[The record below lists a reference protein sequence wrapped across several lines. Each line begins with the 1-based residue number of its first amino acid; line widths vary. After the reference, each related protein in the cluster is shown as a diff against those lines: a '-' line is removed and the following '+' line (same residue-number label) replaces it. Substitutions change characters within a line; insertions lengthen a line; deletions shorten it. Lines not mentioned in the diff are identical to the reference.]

1 MGRSFDP
8 ALDLIAVDSTPRRPR
23 FTRAGARAPTPAPA
37 AGAPR
42 GFEPGQ
48 LPDIDQQV
56 AVTFRYPVRFT
67 RGLLDPRN
75 RTLRDAVAGDG
86 RARLLVVIDA
96 GVAEAHP
103 SMAVDLER
111 YCAAHADAL
120 ELSAAPLVVPGGEAI
135 KNETGPVGAIHA
147 AIDLHGVDRH
157 SYVVAIGGGA
167 VLDAVG
173 FAAATAHRG
182 VRLVRVPTTT
192 LAQDDSAVGV
202 KNGINAFGKKN
213 FVGTF
218 APPHAVLNDF
228 ELLTTLDDRDWRSG
242 ISEAIKVALLKD
254 SAFFTWIEQH
264 ARELDERSLD
274 AMAILVHRCAALHLH
289 HIATSGDPFEL
300 GSTRPLDFGHW
311 AAHKLEQLTHYELRH
326 GEAVAI
332 GIALDST
339 YSVLAGSLSDAD
351 WRRIIALFE
360 AVGLPTW
367 HPALTTPGSAGRPAV
382 LAGLEEFREHLGGR
396 LTIMLLERI
405 GVGYEVHALDEATLL
420 EASDLLRS
428 RVDEGGE

>member
-1 MGRSFDP
+1 MARLFATAMDSGV
-8 ALDLIAVDSTPRRPR
+8 VDASSRHPR
-23 FTRAGARAPTPAPA
+23 FTRDPTRALASPPPGA
-37 AGAPR
+37 AGGLAP
-42 GFEPGQ
+42 EQ
-48 LPDIDQQV
+48 LPDIDQE
-56 AVTFRYPVRFT
+56 VTVRFRYPVRFT
-67 RGLLDPRN
+67 RGLLDPSN
-75 RTLRDAVAGDG
+75 PMLRDAVATEG
-86 RARLLVVIDA
+86 RARLLVVIDD

-103 SMAVDLER
+103 TMSADVVR

-120 ELSAAPLVVPGGEAI
+120 ELPAQPLVVPGGEAI
-135 KNETGPVGAIHA
+135 KNQTGPVDSIHA
-147 AIDLHGVDRH
+147 AIDIHGVDRH

-173 FAAATAHRG
+173 YAAATAHRG

-192 LAQDDSAVGV
+192 LSQDDSAVGV

-228 ELLTTLDDRDWRSG
+228 DLLTTLDDRDWRSG
-242 ISEAIKVALLKD
+242 IAEAVKVGLLKD

-274 AMAILVHRCAALHLH
+274 TMAILVHRCAVLHLH

-311 AAHKLEQLTHYELRH
+311 AAHKLEQLTHHELRH

-339 YSVLAGSLSDAD
+339 YSVLAGHLPHAD
-351 WRRIIALFE
+351 WHRIIALFE
-360 AVGLPTW
+360 AVGLPIW
-367 HPALTTPGSAGRPAV
+367 HPGLDTPGSGGRRAV
-382 LAGLEEFREHLGGR
+382 LAGLQEFREHLGGR

-405 GVGYEVHALDEATLL
+405 GSGFEVHELDEATLL
-420 EASDLLRS
+420 EASDLLRR
-428 RVDEGGE
+428 RVEEGGE